1 MNIRQKIKEVLTNRS
16 TPTTY
21 HNKNRSWGSAVQ
33 KAPPKKPTNAML
45 DKKYGK
51 PSNGIGVGP

>member
-1 MNIRQKIKEVLTNRS
+1 MSFKQKIREVLTNRS

-21 HNKNRSWGSAVQ
+21 HNPRKM
-33 KAPPKKPTNAML
+33 APTPTRIIVAKKPTNAML
-45 DKKYGK
+45 DRKYGK